1 MRSLVLI
8 GHGSHLNPDSAR
20 AVYHYAELLR
30 KAGSFSE
37 VIEGY
42 WKEEPSLRQVLR
54 TTRYSDVT
62 VIPMFISE
70 GYFTETVIPR
80 ELNLGHSGPVPP
92 QGITRQLGG
101 KTVRYTQPYGVHS
114 RMTDVILE
122 RAREA
127 FPDFSPD
134 DTGLLIIGH
143 GTTRNQNS
151 NRVIYQNRDRIREK
165 GLFKEVHAL
174 FLDEDPRVDTWD
186 TLFTAKHVIMV
197 PFFTA
202 EGWHTQET
210 IPEELGLKG
219 PMTVFADHT
228 VHYALPV
235 GTHPMITEVI
245 LDVAQDAWRNT
256 SASGEPSPEQQAAWD
271 TLLGLAHDGMRLGEV
286 LIRQDVGLYTLQHML
301 DEGKDQLQVFVSPES
316 LRDLVRISDSGEYR
330 PVHTF
335 RNLPRGWKAV
345 FNEEDFRR
353 AISYVYPS
361 VIEDTYL
368 YQKGALRVTPWISTA
383 RRQTGIY
390 NRVQQATLKDVDQVS
405 KKTCGFC
412 LKSRLWYG
420 DTLYQT
426 FLDGVPGAIP
436 CVEACTYVI
445 SEVREHVV
453 QKEQA
458 TQEKR
463 ELSAGLAQG

>member
-1 MRSLVLI
+1 MDTMRSLVLI
-8 GHGSHLNPDSAR
+8 GHGSHLNPDSAQ
-20 AVYHYAELLR
+20 AVYHYAELIR
-30 KAGSFSE
+30 QAGVFSE

-80 ELNLGHSGPVPP
+80 ELNLGHSGPVPV

-101 KTVRYTQPYGVHS
+101 KTVRYTLPYGVHP
-114 RMTDVILE
+114 RMADVILA
-122 RAREA
+122 RAQEA
-127 FPDFSPD
+127 FPEFNPE

-151 NRVIYQNRDRIREK
+151 NRVIYQNRDRIRER

-174 FLDEDPRVDTWD
+174 FLDEDPKVDTWE
-186 TLFTAKHVIMV
+186 TLFTTRNVIMV

-202 EGWHTQET
+202 EGWHTRET
-210 IPEELGLKG
+210 IPEDLGLTG
-219 PMTVFADHT
+219 PVTEFENHT
-228 VHYALPV
+228 VHYGLPV
-235 GTHPMITEVI
+235 GTHPMVTDVI
-245 LDVAQDAWRNT
+245 LDMARDAWHNT
-256 SASGEPSPEQQAAWD
+256 SASGEPSPEQEAAWE
-271 TLLGLAHDGMRLGEV
+271 TFLNLARQGMRLGEV
-286 LIRQDVGLYTLQHML
+286 LIRQDVGLFTLQHML
-301 DEGKDQLQVFVSPES
+301 DEGKDQLQVFVAPES
-316 LRDLVRISDSGEYR
+316 IRDLVRLSDAGEYR

-335 RNLPRGWKAV
+335 RNLPRGWKGV
-345 FNEEDFRR
+345 FNEADFRR

-361 VIEDTYL
+361 VMEDTYL

-390 NRVQQATLKDVDQVS
+390 ARVQQATLKDVDVVS
-405 KKTCGFC
+405 KKICGFC

-420 DTLYQT
+420 EQLYQT
-426 FLDGVPGAIP
+426 FLDGVPGNIP

-445 SEVREHVV
+445 SEVREHVA
-453 QKEQA
+453 QKA
-458 TQEKR
+458 SKTT
-463 ELSAGLAQG
+463 SSGAV